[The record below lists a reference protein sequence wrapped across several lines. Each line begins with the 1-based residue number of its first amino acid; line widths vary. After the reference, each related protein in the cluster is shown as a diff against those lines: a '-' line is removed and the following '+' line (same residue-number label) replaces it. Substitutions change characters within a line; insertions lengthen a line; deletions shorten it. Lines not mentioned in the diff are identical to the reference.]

1 MTALQDSQQKDLQR
15 LVDQIERLEEEKRA
29 LAADIADKYKEA
41 TNKGFVAK
49 QLRKIIADRRK
60 DPSDRAEEEAIYDA
74 YAVSLG
80 MLPLGIDYSRE
91 QRRQEQVDRVA
102 ANIV

>member
-1 MTALQDSQQKDLQR
+1 MTALQDSQQKDLER
-15 LVDQIERLEEEKRA
+15 LVTQIERLEEEKRA

-41 TNKGFVAK
+41 TNKGFVVK

-60 DPSDRAEEEAIYDA
+60 DASDRAEEEAIYDA
-74 YAVSLG
+74 YAVALG
-80 MLPLGIDYSRE
+80 MLPMGIDWRA

-102 ANIV
+102 ANMV